1 MVASIKKP
9 CIRLFSKTGGIL
21 SEMGMLRHYDGK
33 MRTVSTAAAIGL
45 ATGIFGGVFG
55 YFLARLLLERGIVE
69 GPPAG
74 VLVFLLPPS
83 LAAGCAFV
91 GFVLALLRLWMAA
104 RKSTSLDE

>member
-1 MVASIKKP
+1 MSVNGDVTP
-9 CIRLFSKTGGIL
+9 G
-21 SEMGMLRHYDGK
+21 YDGK
-33 MRTVSTAAAIGL
+33 MRTVATAAAVGL

-55 YFLARLLLERGIVE
+55 YFLARLLLERGIVG

-74 VLVFLLPPS
+74 VLLFILPPF

-104 RKSTSLDE
+104 RKSTSLDECNRDFSTTIGSRAAAP

>member
-1 MVASIKKP
+1 LVKWRFYAS
-9 CIRLFSKTGGIL
+9 
-21 SEMGMLRHYDGK
+21 YDGT
-33 MRTVSTAAAIGL
+33 MRTVGTAAAIGL